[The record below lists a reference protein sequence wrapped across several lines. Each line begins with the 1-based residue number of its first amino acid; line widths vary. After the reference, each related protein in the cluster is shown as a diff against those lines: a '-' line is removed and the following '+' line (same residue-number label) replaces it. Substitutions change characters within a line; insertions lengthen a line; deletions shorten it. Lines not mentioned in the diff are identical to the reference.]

1 MTFVKTFKVLLS
13 VIFFQKD
20 LEMMFYNV
28 LNRKKGFLHYKNVI
42 LTKCENVRFSKGL
55 THDFREKFE
64 SISEY
69 SISLK
74 KTYTWCLIIF

>member
-42 LTKCENVRFSKGL
+42 LTK
-55 THDFREKFE
+55 
-64 SISEY
+64 
-69 SISLK
+69 
-74 KTYTWCLIIF
+74 